1 MSYGITDAGF
11 VLKDY
16 DTILDELNAEAKKP
30 EKWGADIDLSEFGEV
45 GIFTQNMA
53 QALSD
58 TWEDFEN
65 LYFSLFPQT
74 SESVSLD
81 RAVALGGITRNA
93 AKKAIVGVSV
103 SGTNGTTIP
112 VGFKTQTPQGIQF
125 ETIQVGTAY
134 ASGINVDSR
143 AVVAGTTGIVP
154 AGTIV
159 EIVNPVSGL
168 TDVNNALASTGGFAI
183 ESDVNLRQRF
193 DDRDI
198 SGGSSIPALINS
210 LQAITNVT
218 VAQVN
223 ENSTDAVD
231 GDGLPAHSVQCI
243 VAGSATDTEIAEAIF
258 EAKAAGVATYGS
270 NSLSVDDENGDP
282 HIIYWDEPTDVFIN
296 VIANI
301 TSNTDWIS
309 DNEQAV
315 KTACVAAIGGVD
327 TIGGIATEYS
337 GLEIGEDVR
346 SYIPMT
352 KMDDIEGIDE
362 VEILIA
368 FAPATPTVSTKLTI
382 DADESARTDTANV
395 TVSVT

>member
-93 AKKAIVGVSV
+93 AKKAIVAVSV